1 MEQIALTM
9 ENINQEMVQNL
20 ASTYQAEKS
29 AQDLSS
35 VARQLEAAVARY
47 KLN

>member
-1 MEQIALTM
+1 M
-9 ENINQEMVQNL
+9 ENINQAMVQNL
-20 ASTYQAEKS
+20 ASTHQAEKS

-35 VARQLEAAVARY
+35 VARQLEAVVARY